1 MSWILIADDHK
12 STCEGL
18 ALALEAKGHSTQIA
32 LDGESAIEAVRK
44 HFFDL
49 LIVDIR
55 MPKRNGVEVLE
66 EVKAISPETIVI
78 MMTAHGTID
87 VAVEAMQKGAADF
100 ITKPYKLEQIEL
112 KVERALQQSRMSMEN
127 QYLREELEIRY
138 NLDEVIGES
147 PEMQAVYAT
156 VQTVAPTNSTVLILG
171 ESGTGKELIAR
182 AIHQHSQRNERAFIK
197 VNCAALAEGVLE
209 SELFGHEQGAFTN
222 AVRQKP
228 GRFELANGGTLFLD
242 EIADIPLSTQVK
254 LLRVLQEREFE
265 RVGGTKTIRVDV
277 RLIAATNR
285 DLLSLTREGE
295 FREDLYYRLNVVP
308 IEIPPLRERREDI
321 PLLVAH
327 FLRKYNAE
335 TGKKINE
342 IHPDVMK
349 MLSAYSWPGNVRE
362 LENAIERA
370 VVLARGNALTT
381 ENLSLGIRFLHHDW
395 DDRSISVPSLIFASA
410 TNLKEAKL
418 TEMVEAFEKRLLWDA
433 YLKARKVK
441 AEAAKLLGIK
451 RSTFRY
457 KFDKY
462 KLYEKDENSGA
473 GTA

>member
-1 MSWILIADDHK
+1 MSWILIVDDHK

-18 ALALEAKGHSTQIA
+18 AIALEAKGHSTQIA
-32 LDGESAIEAVRK
+32 LDGESAIEAVRE

-49 LIVDIR
+49 LLVDIR
-55 MPKRNGVEVLE
+55 MPKRNGIEVLE
-66 EVKAISPETIVI
+66 EVKAISPESIVI

-87 VAVEAMQKGAADF
+87 VAVEAMQKGAVDF

-112 KVERALQQSRMSMEN
+112 KVEKALQQNRMSMEN
-127 QYLREELEIRY
+127 QYLREELVTRY

-147 PEMQAVYAT
+147 PKMQAVYAT
-156 VQTVAPTNSTVLILG
+156 VQTVAPTNSTILILG

-182 AIHQHSQRNERAFIK
+182 AIHQYSQRKEQAFIK
-197 VNCAALAEGVLE
+197 VSCAALAEGVLE
-209 SELFGHEQGAFTN
+209 SELFGHERGAFTN
-222 AVRQKP
+222 AISQKP
-228 GRFELANGGTLFLD
+228 GRFELASGGTLFLD

-277 RLIAATNR
+277 RLITATNR
-285 DLLSLTREGE
+285 DLPSLTREGK

-308 IEIPPLRERREDI
+308 VEIPPLRERREDI
-321 PLLVAH
+321 PMLVAH

-335 TGKKINE
+335 TGKKINK
-342 IHPDVMK
+342 IHPDVMRI
-349 MLSAYSWPGNVRE
+349 LSAYSWQGNVRE

-370 VVLARGNALTT
+370 VVLARANVLTT
-381 ENLSLGIRFLHHDW
+381 ENLSLGMQSIHHDR
-395 DDRSISVPSLIFASA
+395 DDSSISVPHIKDAGM
-410 TNLKEAKL
+410 
-418 TEMVEAFEKRLLWDA
+418 TEMVEAFEKELLWDA
-433 YLKARKVK
+433 YLKARRVK

-462 KLYEKDENSGA
+462 RLYEKE
-473 GTA
+473 

>member
-12 STCEGL
+12 GTCDGL
-18 ALALEAKGHSTQIA
+18 ALALEAKGHSVQIA
-32 LDGESAIEAVRK
+32 YDGESAIQAVRE

-55 MPKRNGVEVLE
+55 MPNRNGIEVLE
-66 EVKAISPETIVI
+66 EAKAISPETIVI
-78 MMTAHGTID
+78 MMTAYGTID
-87 VAVEAMQKGAADF
+87 VAVDAMQKGAADF

-112 KVERALQQSRMSMEN
+112 KVEKALQQRRISMEN
-127 QYLREELEIRY
+127 QYLREELEIQY

-147 PEMQAVYAT
+147 PKMQMVYAT
-156 VQTVAPTNSTVLILG
+156 VRAVAPTNSTVMILG

-182 AIHQHSQRNERAFIK
+182 SIHQYSNRKEQAFIK
-197 VNCAALAEGVLE
+197 VSCAALAEGTLE
-209 SELFGHEQGAFTN
+209 SELFGHERGAFTS
-222 AVRQKP
+222 AIRQKP

-242 EIADIPLSTQVK
+242 EIADISLSTQVK
-254 LLRVLQEREFE
+254 LLRVLQEQEFE

-277 RLIAATNR
+277 RLIAATNS
-285 DLLSLTREGE
+285 DLPSLIRERK

-308 IEIPPLRERREDI
+308 IKIPALRERREDI
-321 PLLVAH
+321 SLLVTH

-342 IHPDVMK
+342 IHPDAMK

-370 VVLARGNALTT
+370 VVLARGNILNS
-381 ENLSLGIRFLHHDW
+381 ESFSFEMQSFQHNQG
-395 DDRSISVPSLIFASA
+395 DRSISVTPSQ
-410 TNLKEAKL
+410 EARL
-418 TEMVEAFEKRLLWDA
+418 TEMTEEFEKELLWDA
-433 YLKARKVK
+433 YLKAKRVK

-462 KLYEKDENSGA
+462 KLYERE
-473 GTA
+473 

>member
-18 ALALEAKGHSTQIA
+18 ALALEAKGYSTQIA
-32 LDGESAIEAVRK
+32 LDGETAIELVRQ

-49 LIVDIR
+49 AIVDIR
-55 MPKRNGVEVLE
+55 MPKQNGIQVLE
-66 EVKAISPETIVI
+66 AVKATSPETTVI
-78 MMTAHGTID
+78 MMTAFGTID
-87 VAVEAMQKGAADF
+87 IAVEAMQKGAVDF

-112 KVERALQQSRMSMEN
+112 KIDRALQQTRVSMEN
-127 QYLREELEIRY
+127 QYLREELGIRY
-138 NLDEVIGES
+138 NLDDVIGES
-147 PEMQAVYAT
+147 PKMQSVYAK
-156 VQTVAPTNSTVLILG
+156 VQMVAATNSTVLIMG

-182 AIHQHSQRNERAFIK
+182 AIHQHSQRKERAFIR
-197 VNCAALAEGVLE
+197 VNCAALAEGILE
-209 SELFGHEQGAFTN
+209 SELFGHEKGAFTN

-228 GRFELANGGTLFLD
+228 GRFELANEGTLFLD
-242 EIADIPLSTQVK
+242 EVGDLPLSTQVK

-265 RVGGTKTIRVDV
+265 RVGGTKTISVDV
-277 RLIAATNR
+277 RLLAASNR
-285 DLLSLTREGE
+285 DLPSLIRAGR

-335 TGKKINE
+335 TGKRISE
-342 IHPDVMK
+342 IHPDVMG

-370 VVLARGNALTT
+370 VVLARGSVLTT
-381 ENLSLGIRFLHHDW
+381 ENLLLTAQQLHQDR
-395 DDRSISVPSLIFASA
+395 DDLSSSR
-410 TNLKEAKL
+410 EAKF
-418 TEMVEAFEKRLLWDA
+418 TEMVEAFEKKLIWDA
-433 YLKARKVK
+433 YLEAGRIK

-462 KLYEKDENSGA
+462 KLNEKQ
-473 GTA
+473 

>member
-18 ALALEAKGHSTQIA
+18 ALALEAKGYSTQIA
-32 LDGESAIEAVRK
+32 LDGETAIELVRQ

-49 LIVDIR
+49 AIVDIR
-55 MPKRNGVEVLE
+55 MPKQNGIQVLE
-66 EVKAISPETIVI
+66 AVKATSPETTVI
-78 MMTAHGTID
+78 MMTAFGTID
-87 VAVEAMQKGAADF
+87 IAVEAMQKGAVDF

-112 KVERALQQSRMSMEN
+112 KIDRALQQTRVSMEN
-127 QYLREELEIRY
+127 QYLREELGIRY
-138 NLDEVIGES
+138 NLDDVIGES
-147 PEMQAVYAT
+147 PKMQSVYAK
-156 VQTVAPTNSTVLILG
+156 VQMVAATNSTVLIMG

-182 AIHQHSQRNERAFIK
+182 AIHQHSQRKERAFIR
-197 VNCAALAEGVLE
+197 VNCAALAEGILE
-209 SELFGHEQGAFTN
+209 SELFGHEKGAFTN

-228 GRFELANGGTLFLD
+228 GRFELANEGTLFLD
-242 EIADIPLSTQVK
+242 EVGDLPLSTQVK

-265 RVGGTKTIRVDV
+265 RVGGTKTISVDV
-277 RLIAATNR
+277 RLIAASNR
-285 DLLSLTREGE
+285 DLPSLIRAGR

-335 TGKKINE
+335 TGKRISE
-342 IHPDVMK
+342 IHPDVMG

-370 VVLARGNALTT
+370 VVLARGSVLTT
-381 ENLSLGIRFLHHDW
+381 ENLLLTAQQLHQDR
-395 DDRSISVPSLIFASA
+395 DDLSSSR
-410 TNLKEAKL
+410 EAKF
-418 TEMVEAFEKRLLWDA
+418 TEMVEAFEKKLIWDA
-433 YLKARKVK
+433 YLEAGRIK

-462 KLYEKDENSGA
+462 KLNEKQ
-473 GTA
+473 

>member
-12 STCEGL
+12 STCDGL
-18 ALALEAKGHSTQIA
+18 GLALEAKGHSIQTA
-32 LDGESAIEAVRK
+32 YDGESAIEAVRE

-55 MPKRNGVEVLE
+55 MPNRNGVEVLE

-78 MMTAHGTID
+78 MMTAYGTID

-112 KVERALQQSRMSMEN
+112 KVERALQQNRISMEN
-127 QYLREELEIRY
+127 QYLREELEIQY
-138 NLDEVIGES
+138 NLDGVIGES
-147 PEMQAVYAT
+147 PKMQMLYDTALA
-156 VQTVAPTNSTVLILG
+156 VAPTNSTVLIFG

-182 AIHQHSQRNERAFIK
+182 AIHQYSNRKERTFIK

-209 SELFGHEQGAFTN
+209 SELFGHERGAFTN
-222 AVRQKP
+222 AIRQKP
-228 GRFELANGGTLFLD
+228 GRFELADGGTLFLD
-242 EIADIPLSTQVK
+242 EIGDIPLSTQVK

-265 RVGGTKTIRVDV
+265 RVGGTKTLRVDI

-285 DLLSLTREGE
+285 DLPSLIGEGK

-308 IEIPPLRERREDI
+308 IKIPPLHERREDI
-321 PLLVAH
+321 PLLAMH

-335 TGKKINE
+335 IGKKING
-342 IHPDVMK
+342 IHPDAIR
-349 MLSAYSWPGNVRE
+349 MLSAYPWLGNVRE

-370 VVLARGNALTT
+370 VVLAKGSILGV
-381 ENLSLGIRFLHHDW
+381 EDFSLEMQSLKDNR
-395 DDRSISVPSLIFASA
+395 DDLFIPVTPF
-410 TNLKEAKL
+410 KESGLA
-418 TEMVEAFEKRLLWDA
+418 EMTEAFEKKILWDA
-433 YLKARKVK
+433 YLKSKRVK

-462 KLYEKDENSGA
+462 KLYEKE
-473 GTA
+473 